1 MMITQYQ
8 ARKLAQASGFEQLD
22 LIKDM
27 IKSLEAQ
34 RNETRAQLIAEG
46 EAYLDVKWRD
56 EYVTKGHWVRTFKPV
71 K

>member
-8 ARKLAQASGFEQLD
+8 ARKLAQTTGFEQLE

-27 IKSLEAQ
+27 IKSLEKQ
-34 RNETRAQLIAEG
+34 KDETRAQLIEAG

-56 EYVTKGHWVRTFKPV
+56 DYVTKGHWVRTFKPV

>member
-34 RNETRAQLIAEG
+34 RDETRAQLIAEG

>member
-34 RNETRAQLIAEG
+34 RDETRAQLIAEG
-46 EAYLDVKWRD
+46 EAYLDVRWRD
-56 EYVTKGHWVRTFKPV
+56 DYVTKGHWVRTFKPV

>member
-8 ARKLAQASGFEQLD
+8 ARKLAQASGFEELE

-34 RNETRAQLIAEG
+34 RDETRAQLIEEG
-46 EAYLDVKWRD
+46 KAYLDVKWRD
-56 EYVTKGHWVRTFKPV
+56 EYMTKGHWVRTFKPV

>member
-8 ARKLAQASGFEQLD
+8 ARKLAQASGFEQLE
-22 LIKDM
+22 LIDDM
-27 IKSLEAQ
+27 IKSLKKTKEA
-34 RNETRAQLIAEG
+34 TRAQLIAEG